1 VEYKDGEAL
10 SQAQELLHASVKRHV
25 IEGTAI
31 GADSK
36 RSTSEAINTRFDIRT
51 IEETNTVNS
60 LSSGMFTI
68 LEIFFVRIHS

>member
-10 SQAQELLHASVKRHV
+10 ELLHASVKRYV

-51 IEETNTVNS
+51 IEETNTVNP
-60 LSSGMFTI
+60 LSSAMFTI
-68 LEIFFVRIHS
+68 LEIFFVRTHS